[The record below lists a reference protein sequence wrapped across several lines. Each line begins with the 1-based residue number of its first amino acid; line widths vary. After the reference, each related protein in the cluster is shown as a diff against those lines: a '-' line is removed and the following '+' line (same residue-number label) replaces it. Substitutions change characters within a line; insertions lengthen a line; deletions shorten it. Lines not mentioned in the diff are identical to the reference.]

1 MNNIEIA
8 KRCLMEG
15 YSSLPVSIKLNLRLD
30 DIVIIEQ
37 WMSLFEK
44 YMSNRRD
51 EDEDVIRRRAGKEDY
66 KCYSYYE
73 EYLNNEYK
81 YVIDGFFK
89 TYQKTLL
96 QPQYF

>member
-1 MNNIEIA
+1 MNNIETA

-30 DIVIIEQ
+30 DILIIEQ

-44 YMSNRRD
+44 YMNYRID
-51 EDEDVIRRRAGKEDY
+51 EDIIRRGVGKGDH

-81 YVIDGFFK
+81 YIIDGFFK
-89 TYQKTLL
+89 TYH
-96 QPQYF
+96 